1 MDQKQGVLCD
11 PAAASLTLRLPKA
24 RVFILVGCTRASP
37 DIGGQK
43 SRSKCVLVLSENTSN
58 NFRAIAFAF

>member
-1 MDQKQGVLCD
+1 MDQKQGVLCV

-24 RVFILVGCTRASP
+24 RGFILVGCTSASP

-43 SRSKCVLVLSENTSN
+43 SRSECVLVLSENTGN
-58 NFRAIAFAF
+58 NSRAIAFIF